1 MGEVSKGEGR
11 TVLFVSHNLGSIA
24 QLCTSCIFMKNGM
37 FVQQGN
43 TNVVI
48 QRYVREGISFSASY
62 HGPQMSD
69 KKIWFK
75 KINPADKNGLLK
87 DQFFHDEEIFFDF
100 ELCYNVPKDN
110 HEFSVFVMIL
120 DENKTRVFSTDSTN
134 VKGERLQ
141 LVIDSNF
148 LVRGSYSIHTF
159 IHKPQVEQIDV
170 AEDVCNFTVVDNGSH
185 FFIHGNY
192 DYGRVFGKSKW
203 HQK

>member
-1 MGEVSKGEGR
+1 
-11 TVLFVSHNLGSIA
+11 
-24 QLCTSCIFMKNGM
+24 
-37 FVQQGN
+37 
-43 TNVVI
+43 
-48 QRYVREGISFSASY
+48 
-62 HGPQMSD
+62 MSD

-87 DQFFHDEEIFFDF
+87 DQFFHDEEIFLDF

-134 VKGERLQ
+134 VKEEKLQ

-170 AEDVCNFTVVDNGSH
+170 AEDVCNFTVVDNGSD

-192 DYGRVFGKSKW
+192 DYGKVFGKSKW